1 MQEIFADGTEQMRGD
16 QTEIIVT
23 NSAGEV
29 IATLTNFSRHYR
41 ECGENLKNLC
51 VEASL
56 LSDFNW
62 QVFRDYV
69 TCILGLSR
77 VTAVQMINAGH
88 LYRERED
95 LICFTHTKVVELV
108 PVREQLE
115 YFFEYIG
122 EGPEELS
129 TKSQKDI
136 RDKVKGFTDHCRK
149 QLRSLEEDYAN
160 EFEEA
165 ASEDPEEEAEE
176 PGQMIRE
183 TWAEVYNFL
192 DELKP
197 GKVIS
202 KADAENI
209 RNLLYSMQCIY
220 NQI

>member
-1 MQEIFADGTEQMRGD
+1 MQEIFASGTEQLRGD

-88 LYRERED
+88 LYRQRDD

-108 PVREQLE
+108 SVKEQLDE
-115 YFFEYIG
+115 FFEYLG

-129 TKSQKDI
+129 MKSQKDI
-136 RDKVKGFTDHCRK
+136 RDKVKGFTEHCRK
-149 QLRSLEEDYAN
+149 QLRHIEDDYADDI
-160 EFEEA
+160 EEA
-165 ASEDPEEEAEE
+165 ASEDPDEPEEHD
-176 PGQMIRE
+176 QTIMN
-183 TWAEVYNFL
+183 TWADVYNFL
-192 DELKP
+192 DKLKP

-209 RNLLYSMQCIY
+209 RCLLYSMRCIY
-220 NQI
+220 NQL